1 MQNVHFMFYDPKPS
15 PRAGIMRHYQ
25 NKWLK
30 MMRQHSQN
38 VRPNLVII
46 FSQVAYFDNVL
57 TLGLYLALV
66 DFWLGVECPIQ
77 WHFEG
82 PSSLEKVHDNFNC

>member
-1 MQNVHFMFYDPKPS
+1 MIQS
-15 PRAGIMRHYQ
+15 QAQGRGHYQ

-46 FSQVAYFDNVL
+46 FSQVAYYFDNVL

-66 DFWLGVECPIQ
+66 DFRLGVECPIQ

>member
-1 MQNVHFMFYDPKPS
+1 MLYDRQS
-15 PRAGIMRHYQ
+15 QAQWRGHYQ

-30 MMRQHSQN
+30 MRQHSEN
-38 VRPNLVII
+38 VRPNLAIV

-57 TLGLYLALV
+57 TLGLYLTLM
-66 DFWLGVECPIQ
+66 DFLLGVGCPIQ

-82 PSSLEKVHDNFNC
+82 QSSLEKVHGNFNCL